1 MFTLFLEHSYGFEKK
16 YTLISLDTSSVKL
29 NKHKEKTTVYLSSA
43 FDFEDLELF
52 LLRMQNSQ
60 DIGGAAKTIVHA
72 LKISKLDSS

>member
-1 MFTLFLEHSYGFEKK
+1 MVLKRNTW
-16 YTLISLDTSSVKL
+16 ISLDISSMKL

-43 FDFEDLELF
+43 FDVVDHELF
-52 LLRMQNSQ
+52 LLRMHNSQ